1 MKIVIVGAGAI
12 GCWIG
17 AQLAREGHAVTLV
30 GRPALVQAIAQQ
42 GLTVNFID
50 GSAWRITD
58 IRAPIRAA
66 TTLSPDVL
74 HGVGAIVLCMKTF
87 AVAEAIA
94 QLQPFAV
101 QIGDAQIIG
110 FQNGYGTDEMLV
122 EAFPANPII
131 AATTTTPVSIEGPA
145 VIRIERMDGGIGV
158 APVANV
164 TAQQLSEVFTHAT
177 RYADSRAMRWSKLLL
192 NCIGN
197 ASGAILDLP
206 PAQLFADKRLFKFEM
221 RMLREILAVM
231 QAMKIEVVD
240 LPGYPARSLAR
251 AVRLL
256 PNALLQLLLAKRFA
270 RGRGYK
276 RPSFYYDVAE
286 DSRTGRSEVEW
297 LNGAVAKSGAQ
308 VGVPTPVNTALTQT
322 LMALVTGQAQP
333 EDWRGEAGIRNL
345 VIGSLGH

>member
-1 MKIVIVGAGAI
+1 MKIVILGAGAI
-12 GCWIG
+12 GCWVG
-17 AQLAREGHAVTLV
+17 AQLAREGHAVTLI

-42 GLTVNFID
+42 GLKVNFID
-50 GSAWRITD
+50 GSAWHITD
-58 IRAPIRAA
+58 LRTAIRAA
-66 TTLSPDVL
+66 TTLTPDIL
-74 HGVGAIVLCMKTF
+74 RGVHAIILCMK
-87 AVAEAIA
+87 AYSVAEAIA
-94 QLQPFAV
+94 QLQPFAA

-110 FQNGYGTDEMLV
+110 FQNGYGTDEMLAQ
-122 EAFPANPII
+122 AFPANPII

-164 TAQQLSEVFTHAT
+164 TAQQLSEVFTSAS
-177 RYADSRAMRWSKLLL
+177 RYADHRAMRWSKLLL

-206 PAQLFADKRLFKFEM
+206 PAQLFTDKRLFKFEM

-231 QAMKIEVVD
+231 RAMNIDVVD

-256 PNALLQLLLAKRFA
+256 PDALLQLLLAKRFA

-276 RPSFYYDVAE
+276 RPSFYYDVV
-286 DSRTGRSEVEW
+286 DGSRTGRSEVEW
-297 LNGAVAKSGAQ
+297 LNGAVVQSGAQ
-308 VGVPTPVNTALTQT
+308 VNVPTPVNAALTQT

-333 EDWRGEAGIRNL
+333 ENWRGETGVRNL
-345 VIGSLGH
+345 VIELLSH